1 MVKTPEKPVSNELI
15 LKMGYVAK
23 DILSRVTLSPEA
35 SYRIINIPRKLL
47 TAEFLACHMVEVIQD
62 ELGIPMSEIIK
73 TAETGEKTPLLIR
86 KIRMQQQAERDHH
99 GRKKNHQRN
108 GETEK

>member
-1 MVKTPEKPVSNELI
+1 M
-15 LKMGYVAK
+15 
-23 DILSRVTLSPEA
+23 
-35 SYRIINIPRKLL
+35 

-86 KIRMQQQAERDHH
+86 KIRIAEIQR
-99 GRKKNHQRN
+99 RLEEIRITRLRCNNRLNAITMEEKRITNEMEKLKNEH
-108 GETEK
+108 